1 MDNFQVGDVY
11 NRRRMK
17 QDIGKKFIW
26 DDKQV
31 EIINVFTCYE
41 GDFYEYM
48 INGENTVHRI
58 NIHKGWSFVNAI
70 PN

>member
-1 MDNFQVGDVY
+1 MDNFKLGMVTIIE
-11 NRRRMK
+11 RMK

-26 DDKQV
+26 DDKQI
-31 EIINVFTCYE
+31 EIINTFTCYE
-41 GDFYEYM
+41 GDFYEYT

-58 NIHKGWSFVNAI
+58 NIHKDWSFVEAI

>member
-1 MDNFQVGDVY
+1 
-11 NRRRMK
+11 MK

-58 NIHKGWSFVNAI
+58 NIHKGWSFVNSI